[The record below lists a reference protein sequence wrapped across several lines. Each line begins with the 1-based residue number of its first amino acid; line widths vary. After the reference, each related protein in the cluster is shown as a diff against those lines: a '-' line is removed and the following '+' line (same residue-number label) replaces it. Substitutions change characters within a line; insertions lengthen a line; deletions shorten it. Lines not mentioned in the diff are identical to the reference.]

1 MATLNELLGGA
12 ENRPKVIQDCV
23 DVIDAEVKDKGGLSG
38 MAIKAGYAVVNGI
51 KPTFTAEAV
60 DHLLEDF
67 ARALDPTFQEAKA
80 GGKAV
85 AAYFVERKS
94 QVADALLAITDAK
107 AKRAKTAAVVKTYEK
122 LRGTAKQHVEAA
134 VPRLGKLI
142 EKYDRLCPP
151 AETIAPRMPLAPW
164 RSCPGSTGSRR
175 GPASTGRAARWC
187 SVPPPSRTRC
197 PRSSGT
203 PARAG

>member
-1 MATLNELLGGA
+1 MATLKELLGGS
-12 ENRPKVIQDCV
+12 ENRSKVIHDCV
-23 DVIDAEVKDKGGLSG
+23 EVIDAEVKDKGGLSG

-67 ARALDPTFQEAKA
+67 AGALDPAYQAAKA
-80 GGKAV
+80 GNKPI
-85 AAYFVERKS
+85 AAHFLDQKS

-134 VPRLGKLI
+134 IPRLAKLI
-142 EKYDRLCPP
+142 EKYDR
-151 AETIAPRMPLAPW
+151 
-164 RSCPGSTGSRR
+164 
-175 GPASTGRAARWC
+175 
-187 SVPPPSRTRC
+187 
-197 PRSSGT
+197 
-203 PARAG
+203 